1 MSKDINQVLIVS
13 DAGRLRDSLR
23 VLLKSCYP
31 LATIFEAETSLAALE
46 LLTGSPRSLVLLDAA
61 LPDDQAWQALDQIG
75 QRFSQAQCVVLA
87 HSFEHQKQ
95 AESAGV
101 VAVELDGFTVENL
114 SAAMEIGAHPSR
126 L

>member
-31 LATIFEAETSLAALE
+31 LAIIVEAETSLTALQ
-46 LLTGSPRSLVLLDAA
+46 LLGGSPRSLVLVDAA
-61 LPDDQAWQALDQIG
+61 LPDGQAWQVLDQIG
-75 QRFSQAQCVVLA
+75 KRFSQAQCVVLT
-87 HSFEHQKQ
+87 HSLEHQKQ

-101 VAVELDGFTVENL
+101 VAVELDGFTAENL
-114 SAAMEIGAHPSR
+114 SAAVEAGA
-126 L
+126 